1 VTAVVT
7 DVPAA
12 GRGQGSAGG
21 SARRNA
27 LTRRGPA
34 GPASARAFAWTF
46 AWILSA
52 AAAAANAQKADSGDA
67 AAKDRSYPWIAHS
80 SLDVFYQHTP
90 AQPGRPYPYQA
101 SLYQGF
107 TIQSLSFA
115 WFHLGLRTRETYA
128 YGFEEPYQEPMVLKL
143 QGSAELLPGLAYAS
157 LGGNI
162 PLMADKLDL
171 GDTMALYQSLN
182 GYSPFPGQDFLSPT
196 TVQAAVFGRYAWAN
210 LTGMAGASY
219 ARRSLYRGLP
229 EQGFYP
235 ASYFDLFARFVY
247 QGAAAR
253 HRLDGRASL
262 YGSEE
267 TDQRIPAH
275 AEGDLF
281 QLRYEWLKSLRKVGW
296 QLGAGAAGKPPDK
309 NRRIKLK
316 SELEPAR
323 RDENL
328 QRAYGEAAV
337 TWVPSP
343 DILWRAHLLPKAVFG
358 WNGEHSGY
366 EAEAGLT
373 LGLRVWE
380 YHRFRATGTLL
391 TGEFDGRQ
399 YLGFGIRAE
408 FAFRHLGIQDLDEGP
423 EPPQGE

>member
-1 VTAVVT
+1 MAPVKGPVAARRGAGARRR
-7 DVPAA
+7 PAWLAIGWILAAA
-12 GRGQGSAGG
+12 GAAG
-21 SARRNA
+21 
-27 LTRRGPA
+27 
-34 GPASARAFAWTF
+34 
-46 AWILSA
+46 
-52 AAAAANAQKADSGDA
+52 AQKSDSGEVL
-67 AAKDRSYPWIAHS
+67 AKDRSYPWIAHS

-90 AQPGRPYPYQA
+90 AEPGRPYPYQA

-128 YGFEEPYQEPMVLKL
+128 YGFDEPYQEPMVLKL

-162 PLMADKLDL
+162 PLMADKLDP
-171 GDTMALYQSLN
+171 GDTLALYQSLN

-229 EQGFYP
+229 DQGFYP
-235 ASYFDLFARFVY
+235 AAYFDLFARFFY
-247 QGAAAR
+247 QGQGASAR
-253 HRLDGRASL
+253 HRVDVRASL

-267 TDQRIPAH
+267 TDERIPAH

-296 QLGAGAAGKPPDK
+296 QLGAGTAGKPPDK

-323 RDENL
+323 RDDNL

-343 DILWRAHLLPKAVFG
+343 DILWRLHVLPKAVFS
-358 WNGEHSGY
+358 WNGEHTGY

-380 YHRFRATGTLL
+380 YHRFRATGTVL
-391 TGEFDGRQ
+391 TGDFDGRQ
-399 YLGFGIRAE
+399 YLGLGLRAE

>member
-1 VTAVVT
+1 M
-7 DVPAA
+7 PAPA
-12 GRGQGSAGG
+12 QG
-21 SARRNA
+21 
-27 LTRRGPA
+27 
-34 GPASARAFAWTF
+34 
-46 AWILSA
+46 LSA
-52 AAAAANAQKADSGDA
+52 APRPARPSFPWTWAWALAGAMAAACAARAQNPDSA
-67 AAKDRSYPWIAHS
+67 EASKDRSYPWIAHS
-80 SLDVFYQHTP
+80 SLEVFYQHTP
-90 AQPGRPYPYQA
+90 AEPGRPYPYQA

-128 YGFEEPYQEPMVLKL
+128 YGFDEPYQEPMVLKL

-171 GDTMALYQSLN
+171 GDTLALYQSLN

-196 TVQAAVFGRYAWAN
+196 AVQVAVFGRYAWSN

-229 EQGFYP
+229 DEGFYP
-235 ASYFDLFARFVY
+235 AAYFDFFARILY
-247 QGAAAR
+247 QGASAR

-262 YGSEE
+262 YGDEE
-267 TDQRIPAH
+267 SDERIPAH
-275 AEGDLF
+275 REGSLF
-281 QLRYEWLKSLRKVGW
+281 QVRYEWLKSLRKVGW
-296 QLGAGAAGKPPDK
+296 QLGAGAAGKPPDR

-323 RDENL
+323 RDDNL

-358 WNGEHSGY
+358 WNGEHGGY

-373 LGLRVWE
+373 LGLKVWE
-380 YHRFRATGTLL
+380 YHRLRATGTMV
-391 TGEFDGRQ
+391 TGQFDDRK
-399 YLGFGIRAE
+399 YLGFGFRAE